1 MSEKTLVRGAN
12 QLVKYSRLKTHRVGF
27 VHDKVKLEI
36 WDEVNGDLQNNRWT
50 LGPPIY

>member
-27 VHDKVKLEI
+27 VHAKVKLEI
-36 WDEVNGDLQNNRWT
+36 WDEVNGDLQ
-50 LGPPIY
+50 